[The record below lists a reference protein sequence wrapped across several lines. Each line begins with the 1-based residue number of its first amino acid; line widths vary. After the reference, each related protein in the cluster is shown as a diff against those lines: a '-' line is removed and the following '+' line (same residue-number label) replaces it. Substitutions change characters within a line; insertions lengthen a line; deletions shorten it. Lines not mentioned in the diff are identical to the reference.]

1 LTLVERAA
9 PVFAMDSGTDRG
21 LVLVEL
27 GASSE
32 TEGSGP
38 ISPVGPAVQIEVEP
52 IDNWLEIEFG
62 AATDRSQTETDWA
75 LDLAF
80 KKPFQVSS
88 AVEIEPG
95 LGPSWT
101 HATQSGVRSGTWGV
115 EASVDFV
122 FWRTQRMGLFLEP
135 SYGFSFGN
143 GNRTSFGLSVGIIV
157 GIL

>member
-1 LTLVERAA
+1 
-9 PVFAMDSGTDRG
+9 MDSGTDRG

-32 TEGSGP
+32 TEGSEP

-62 AATDRSQTETDWA
+62 ASTDRSQVATDWA
-75 LDLAF
+75 FDLSF

-95 LGPSWT
+95 LGPSWSQ
-101 HATQSGVRSGTWGV
+101 ATESGVRSHTWGV

-122 FWRTQRMGLFLEP
+122 FWRTHRMGLFLEP
-135 SYGFSFGN
+135 SYDVSFGS
-143 GNRTSFGLSVGIIV
+143 GNRTSVGLSVGIIFGV
-157 GIL
+157 L